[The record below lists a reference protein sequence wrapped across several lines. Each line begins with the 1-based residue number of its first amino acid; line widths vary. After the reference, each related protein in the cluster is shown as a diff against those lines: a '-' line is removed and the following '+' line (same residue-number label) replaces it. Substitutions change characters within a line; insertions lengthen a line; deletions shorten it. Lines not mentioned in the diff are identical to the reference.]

1 VVDESVRGADTGPVT
16 PDAPGVTGTT
26 IISAGG
32 PNLADGNRSPAVTC
46 FVWAWLTRPSD
57 ESVAAQW
64 AISLGG

>member
-1 VVDESVRGADTGPVT
+1 MNARDPTWSTSQFRGADTGPVT

-46 FVWAWLTRPSD
+46 FVWP
-57 ESVAAQW
+57 
-64 AISLGG
+64 G